1 MHNANTETVHKCR
14 RGSLVWSAQA
24 WSDFSELD
32 GSRPSGNGERIR
44 QWPDL
49 DAEARKF
56 TAKIMGEDEEP
67 VQSPTH
73 SKDSTSEDLSKDDL
87 ESKAEL

>member
-1 MHNANTETVHKCR
+1 
-14 RGSLVWSAQA
+14 
-24 WSDFSELD
+24 
-32 GSRPSGNGERIR
+32 
-44 QWPDL
+44 
-49 DAEARKF
+49 
-56 TAKIMGEDEEP
+56 MGEDEEP